1 MKLDFF
7 VNIEN
12 NFRKNY
18 NTREF
23 INELSNFLEKNN
35 VKTELEFLDQI
46 KKKNNISLISENKII
61 EGQNIILNNYAKK
74 IKDKIFL
81 VANKSKISNVYNIF
95 MYEEGKKTTLH
106 FNNKI
111 FPINTVFR
119 EENGKY
125 ILDKKGTEEIKNE
138 IMNMASKVIYEQNK
152 KLEEYRKNGYLYM
165 VEEDINDRI
174 YLTNITGD
182 TKYVFE
188 EIDFPDNL
196 KILATE
202 GAVFQYEN
210 NQYFFIANNGY
221 ERIYKK

>member
-1 MKLDFF
+1 
-7 VNIEN
+7 
-12 NFRKNY
+12 
-18 NTREF
+18 
-23 INELSNFLEKNN
+23 
-35 VKTELEFLDQI
+35 
-46 KKKNNISLISENKII
+46 
-61 EGQNIILNNYAKK
+61 
-74 IKDKIFL
+74 
-81 VANKSKISNVYNIF
+81 
-95 MYEEGKKTTLH
+95 
-106 FNNKI
+106 
-111 FPINTVFR
+111 
-119 EENGKY
+119 
-125 ILDKKGTEEIKNE
+125 
-138 IMNMASKVIYEQNK
+138 MASKVIYEQNK